1 MKKTLKKFLVTLLA
15 ATMVF
20 SSLTFTA
27 AADEA
32 EGYTMFIAYGGD
44 AAESGDWGYGYAG
57 PESDNAGDIEA
68 VVETINVGE
77 TKTVS
82 LTLPSECVYTWY
94 MAPVILAEG
103 VTDLDA
109 TITVAIDGND
119 VTGDVDFAAGDAW
132 WYEGTGNYDETQAIR
147 LAGGYNEWGT
157 QYMSSPVFTTIE
169 YTVTLNSLTT
179 DGASAEGGDY
189 PLFIA
194 FGGDAA
200 ESGDWGYGYAGPD
213 SDNAG
218 DIEAV
223 VETINVGE
231 TKTVSLTLPSEC
243 VYTWYLAPVLLA
255 EGVTDLDATIS
266 VAIDGNDVTGD
277 VDFAAGDAWWYEG
290 TGNYADT
297 MAIRLAGGYNEW
309 GTQYMSSPVFTTI
322 EYTVTL
328 NSISTGAGEA
338 AGDAVESTEEYEVFL
353 AIGADAAESGDWVYV
368 YYGPD
373 CANNAGDVVAT
384 NATITSGG
392 TATVALEFPSPVV
405 YTWFVAPVICAT
417 DITAAD
423 FSVQVLIDGTDVTD
437 TIDMAAGDNWWVE
450 DTGDYSNA
458 NGNAPIRVAGGFN
471 EWGTRY
477 MAESPV
483 GFSKIEFVITAN
495 SIMVGG
501 AAEAPVEEET
511 SAAGAVDLDGT
522 YNAYIGF
529 QTPKFSFRNAFDDA
543 TYGRDTSDVFNQV
556 TGWDSSN
563 NAVVL
568 PGTFTDVEIAG
579 NGTYTVSVEGL
590 EFPAGEFDSQEFMNL
605 IFLSTDIPN
614 TGEITISDVELKV
627 DGKGVDLA
635 SAGAIVS
642 PDSVNYL
649 NILIQNIWNED
660 VSEIGYYNVPMTSM
674 SITFTVS
681 GFNYDKAVEEAPVEE
696 TPADTEAPAADAETS
711 ADADEESG
719 SNTGLIVG
727 IVAGVVAV
735 AGVGAGVVVS
745 KKKKAK

>member
-200 ESGDWGYGYAGPD
+200 ESGDWGYG
-213 SDNAG
+213 
-218 DIEAV
+218 
-223 VETINVGE
+223 
-231 TKTVSLTLPSEC
+231 
-243 VYTWYLAPVLLA
+243 
-255 EGVTDLDATIS
+255 
-266 VAIDGNDVTGD
+266 
-277 VDFAAGDAWWYEG
+277 
-290 TGNYADT
+290 
-297 MAIRLAGGYNEW
+297 
-309 GTQYMSSPVFTTI
+309 
-322 EYTVTL
+322 
-328 NSISTGAGEA
+328 
-338 AGDAVESTEEYEVFL
+338 
-353 AIGADAAESGDWVYV
+353 

>member
-1 MKKTLKKFLVTLLA
+1 MKKALKKFLVTLLTA
-15 ATMVF
+15 AMVF
-20 SSLTFTA
+20 SSLALTA

-32 EGYTMFIAYGGD
+32 EEYTLFIAYGGD

-68 VVETINVGE
+68 VVETIAVGE

-94 MAPVILAEG
+94 MAPVLLAEG
-103 VTDLDA
+103 VTDMDA
-109 TITVAIDGND
+109 TIEVAIDGKD

-169 YTVTLNSLTT
+169 YTVTLNSLT
-179 DGASAEGGDY
+179 ASAAGGDY
-189 PLFIA
+189 SLFIA
-194 FGGDAA
+194 YGGDAA

-243 VYTWYLAPVLLA
+243 IYTWYMAPVMIA
-255 EGVTDLDATIS
+255 EGVTDMDVDIQ
-266 VAIDGNDVTGD
+266 VAIDGKDVTGD

-290 TGNYADT
+290 TGNYDET
-297 MAIRLAGGYNEW
+297 QAIRLAGGYNEW

-328 NSISTGAGEA
+328 NSIT
-338 AGDAVESTEEYEVFL
+338 AGDAGAAAGELTESTEEYDVFL
-353 AIGADAAESGDWVYV
+353 AIGADAAESGDWGYG

-405 YTWFVAPVICAT
+405 YTWFVAPVICAS
-417 DITAAD
+417 DVAEAD
-423 FSVQVLIDGTDVTD
+423 FSVQVLIDGNDVTD
-437 TIDMAAGDNWWVE
+437 TIDMTAGDNWWVE
-450 DTGDYSNA
+450 DTGDYSGA

-477 MAESPV
+477 MAESPA

-501 AAEAPVEEET
+501 VVEEEAPV

-556 TGWDSSN
+556 TGWEGSD
-563 NAVVL
+563 AIVI

-590 EFPAGEFDSQEFMNL
+590 EFPAGEFESQEYMNL

-614 TGEITISDVELKV
+614 TGEITISDVVLKV
-627 DGKGVDLA
+627 DGKSVDLA
-635 SAGAIVS
+635 AAGAIVS

-649 NILIQNIWNED
+649 NILLQNIWNED

-681 GFNYDKAVEEAPVEE
+681 GFNYDNEASAVEEEAPV
-696 TPADTEAPAADAETS
+696 ATEAPAADEAVDAETS
-711 ADADEESG
+711 ADAEEESG

-727 IVAGVVAV
+727 IIVGVVAV